1 MVNLIFYSSTRGGK
15 RGGEKNEKESFVRRA
30 RDDRRRDVSLRKK
43 RRGCD
48 ETTRGKTEEKRAGV
62 ADTARN
68 KQTTAWLDSSR
79 SRAN

>member
-1 MVNLIFYSSTRGGK
+1 MVNLIFYSSTRGEK
-15 RGGEKNEKESFVRRA
+15 GGEKKMKKNLSL
-30 RDDRRRDVSLRKK
+30 DDRRRDVSLRKK